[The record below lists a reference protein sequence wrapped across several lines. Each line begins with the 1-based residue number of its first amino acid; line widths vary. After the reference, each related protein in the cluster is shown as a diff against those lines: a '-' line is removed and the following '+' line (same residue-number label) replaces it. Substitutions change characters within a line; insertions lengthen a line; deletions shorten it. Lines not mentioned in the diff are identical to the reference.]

1 MWHTGL
7 SQSKAVAGFETAS
20 GKMALAAM
28 LSNARAQNLIHTLW
42 PKPNTGLGKGA
53 LLCDAILS

>member
-1 MWHTGL
+1 MWHTGV
-7 SQSKAVAGFETAS
+7 SQSKTVADHETAS

-28 LSNARAQNLIHTLW
+28 VPNARAQNLIHTLW
-42 PKPNTGLGKGA
+42 PQPNTGLGKGA

>member
-1 MWHTGL
+1 MWHTGV
-7 SQSKAVAGFETAS
+7 SQPKTVADHETAS

-28 LSNARAQNLIHTLW
+28 VSNARAQNLIHTLW
-42 PKPNTGLGKGA
+42 PRPNTGLVKGA